1 MEKELNEK
9 QISILEIAEELFA
22 IQGYHGTSIREIAD
36 KASINIAMISY
47 YFGSKEKLLETLFQ
61 YRIGSSTIQL
71 EHLNSNKSLEPFSKI
86 NIIVDYYVDM
96 VYKRPNFARLLHT
109 FKYDKENTLLL
120 SIIMESKQKNY
131 NLIVELLKE
140 GQKKG
145 VFKKSIDPIFLI
157 NLLVATTHHSVHNIA
172 FYKKI
177 HQLEDQPDE
186 VVQSIIIKKT
196 KQFLK
201 QTFKSILQNAQ

>member
-71 EHLNSNKSLEPFSKI
+71 EHLNSNKSLEVP
-86 NIIVDYYVDM
+86 
-96 VYKRPNFARLLHT
+96 
-109 FKYDKENTLLL
+109 
-120 SIIMESKQKNY
+120 
-131 NLIVELLKE
+131 
-140 GQKKG
+140 
-145 VFKKSIDPIFLI
+145 
-157 NLLVATTHHSVHNIA
+157 
-172 FYKKI
+172 
-177 HQLEDQPDE
+177 
-186 VVQSIIIKKT
+186 
-196 KQFLK
+196 
-201 QTFKSILQNAQ
+201 